1 MLNADGTPDDDDT
14 TQRAIAQGNIL
25 FLLSN
30 STEMRNK
37 ADTTDEFNLMPYLSE
52 NGDQNVFILNVSRYV
67 GLNKRLGEKDNEQQL
82 KDAFHVMEV
91 LSTVEGLES
100 LAPTQASDRLLLKVY
115 TVDKS
120 SNYSEVLDALNI
132 GYTEPFIYSGWENIF
147 APLDETM
154 NSYGQ

>member
-1 MLNADGTPDDDDT
+1 MLNADGTPDDDGT
-14 TQRAIAQGNIL
+14 TQRAIVQGNIL

-67 GLNKRLGEKDNEQQL
+67 GLNKRLGEKDNAQQL
-82 KDAFHVMEV
+82 KDALHVMEV

-100 LAPTQASDRLLLKVY
+100 LAPTQAGDRLLPKVY
-115 TVDKS
+115 PVDTS
-120 SNYSEVLDALNI
+120 SYYSEVLDAPNI
-132 GYTEPFIYSGWENIF
+132 GYTAPFICSGWENIF

-154 NSYGQ
+154 NSYGR